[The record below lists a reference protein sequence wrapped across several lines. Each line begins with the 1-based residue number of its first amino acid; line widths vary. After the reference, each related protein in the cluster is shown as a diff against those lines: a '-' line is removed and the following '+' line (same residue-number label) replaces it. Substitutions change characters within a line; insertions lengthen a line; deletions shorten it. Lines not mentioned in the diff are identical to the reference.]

1 MYVFPMQSHVHDLYT
16 FSLIRTNFIRTFKLK
31 LPENYKLR
39 LKYNFIQKF
48 SENLVEEQE
57 ENLQDMINI
66 KLLNEYNIICNT
78 LRLLF
83 LVATSFSNFSDFEKI
98 ANNIILVSLKLIIFL
113 RM

>member
-57 ENLQDMINI
+57 ENPQDMINI

-78 LRLLF
+78 LRLLV
-83 LVATSFSNFSDFEKI
+83 LVATSKKI